1 MSTSLSKILTFYI
14 VQFYLSKK
22 WIYFRCVYTHSFP
35 IRPFSALW
43 GRQGAV
49 GFSDVFG
56 GGRGAVLAM
65 GKIFK
70 LVWDLSLCVGVFMV
84 SWLGMGYCFG
94 SFQAVW
100 GPCGLRPRSRARYA
114 CPPYLPKFML
124 VGSSSDTLL
133 VVSILHIV
141 YDCHL

>member
-1 MSTSLSKILTFYI
+1 MFSFIYQKSEFISDAYI
-14 VQFYLSKK
+14 
-22 WIYFRCVYTHSFP
+22 P
-35 IRPFSALW
+35 IRSQSALSLPS
-43 GRQGAV
+43 GGVRGAV
-49 GFSDVFG
+49 GFLMFS

-65 GKIFK
+65 SEIFK

-94 SFQAVW
+94 SFQVVR
-100 GPCGLRPRSRARYA
+100 GPCGLRPRSRARHA
-114 CPPYLPKFML
+114 SPPCLPKFML